1 MTYTL
6 KNEITVLYLFY
17 RELSTRT
24 LLNILRDHS
33 RERDCHKSYL
43 ALCYTLRKR
52 GISMTK
58 RDTGF
63 SSSWRDEVLRNK
75 AILDRLY

>member
-1 MTYTL
+1 MAYAL

-24 LLNILRDHS
+24 LLNILREHS

-43 ALCYTLRKR
+43 AICYALRKR
-52 GISMTK
+52 GFEIRMT
-58 RDTGF
+58 
-63 SSSWRDEVLRNK
+63 SLESK
-75 AILDRLY
+75 A

>member
-17 RELSTRT
+17 RELQTRT
-24 LLNILRDHS
+24 LLNILREHS

-43 ALCYTLRKR
+43 AICYALRKR
-52 GISMTK
+52 GLEI
-58 RDTGF
+58 
-63 SSSWRDEVLRNK
+63 
-75 AILDRLY
+75 

>member
-1 MTYTL
+1 MTYKL

-33 RERDCHKSYL
+33 RDRACRKSWL
-43 ALCYTLRKR
+43 AICYALRKR
-52 GISMTK
+52 GFEI
-58 RDTGF
+58 
-63 SSSWRDEVLRNK
+63 
-75 AILDRLY
+75 